1 MQINL
6 GFGVKSQKDPM
17 ALRSREEKYS
27 RHFSAFFLHFILLL
41 QYKDIFYPFCTSIY
55 IQYSEQEIQAF
66 VEKKKKLCLLQT
78 YFKTVPE

>member
-17 ALRSREEKYS
+17 ALRSRA
-27 RHFSAFFLHFILLL
+27 AFFLHFILRL